1 MTVFDAHVFDLDQLH
16 EEIVS
21 EKLAEVTASIAI
33 EHFQWRYITL
43 LFYNSSLLYG
53 VNNFLSYYDKSVVIT
68 RGTTEPKNPG
78 DTQQIIIFGQ
88 DLEQITHALDWMR
101 TFQFDN
107 TGRYIAICESHDCN
121 ETEAVETFWYHK
133 ITNVVFIKHHEQK
146 VLAYTYFYNGENCAM
161 SAPAKIDM
169 DSCVQNVSQC
179 VLFPEKFAN
188 LHKCPLIAS
197 TFKQPPYMM
206 EMDSPEPV
214 GVDGTLL
221 KILSDSLNA
230 TLQIMTPH
238 RGDGWGAKDA
248 NGTWLGSLGDIYYD
262 LANLSITSAALTLN
276 RFSSFQL
283 SYNYNF
289 VLIGWITNPTE
300 LESASLKLLHPF
312 NRHTHLAVG
321 FTFMLVGICS
331 FFISSNLWQR
341 FKSRIGVKNSKKNDV
356 LFYSWMI
363 CMGMGLPTA
372 KLPKKSFFLYMA
384 FIWIW
389 YTFLVRT
396 MYQASLINSL
406 KTNVYESNVDSIED
420 MLKEKYK
427 FGGGAALRDYFI
439 NYPEVYDNFIG
450 MNFSELIRVSKGIT
464 AGEHF
469 AIAVNL
475 EAASSLYFTH
485 GEPYHVV
492 SEKIVVSPTAIFFKK
507 FSPLAE
513 AVNSKLMRFVEAG
526 LTDYLY
532 RKYIRARDNRPKV
545 SNSNAPMTLQHF
557 TGCYAILF
565 AGWIAAL
572 VVFICEIFFGYQNK
586 SAFNT

>member
-1 MTVFDAHVFDLDQLH
+1 MSAFGANVLDLNQLH
-16 EEIVS
+16 QEIVG
-21 EKLAEVTASIAI
+21 EKVAGVTASIAI
-33 EHFQWRYITL
+33 EHFQWRYMTL

-53 VNNFLSYYDKSVVIT
+53 VNNFLRSYDKSVVVN
-68 RGTTEPKNPG
+68 RGTTEPKNPEE
-78 DTQQIIIFGQ
+78 TRQIIIFGR
-88 DLEQITHALDWMR
+88 DLERITYALDWMR
-101 TFQFDN
+101 TLKYDN
-107 TGRYIAICESHDCN
+107 TGRYIVICESYNCN

-133 ITNVVFIKHHEQK
+133 ITNVVFLKHQEEK

-169 DSCVQNVSQC
+169 DSCLQNVSQC
-179 VLFPEKFAN
+179 DLYPEKFNN
-188 LHKCPLIAS
+188 LYKCPLIAS
-197 TFKQPPYMM
+197 TFKQPPYMFDL
-206 EMDSPEPV
+206 ESGKPL
-214 GVDGTLL
+214 GVDGRLL
-221 KILSDSLNA
+221 QILSDALNA

-283 SYNYNF
+283 SHIYNY

-300 LESASLKLLHPF
+300 MESASLKLLHPF

-321 FTFMLVGICS
+321 FTFMLVVICS

-341 FKSRIGVKNSKKNDV
+341 FKNRIGVESSKKNNV

-363 CMGMGLPTA
+363 CMGMGLPRA

-406 KTNVYESNVDSIED
+406 KTNVYASNVDSIKD

-427 FGGGAALRDYFI
+427 FGGGFALRDYFI
-439 NYPEVYDNFIG
+439 NYPEVYDSFIG
-450 MNFSELIRVSKGIT
+450 MNFSELVRVSQGIT
-464 AGEHF
+464 TGEHF
-469 AIAVNL
+469 AVAVNL
-475 EAASSLYFTH
+475 EAASSLYLTH

-492 SEKIVVSPTAIFFKK
+492 SEKIVISPTAIFFKK
-507 FSPLAE
+507 FSPVAKSI
-513 AVNSKLMRFVEAG
+513 NGKLMRLVEG
-526 LTDYLY
+526 GITDYLY
-532 RKYIRARDNRPKV
+532 RMYIRTHSKRGKV
-545 SNSNAPMTLQHF
+545 SKRNAPMTLQHF

-565 AGWIAAL
+565 AGWIAAF
-572 VVFICEIFFGYQNK
+572 VVFICEVLFGCQNK
-586 SAFNT
+586 TTFE